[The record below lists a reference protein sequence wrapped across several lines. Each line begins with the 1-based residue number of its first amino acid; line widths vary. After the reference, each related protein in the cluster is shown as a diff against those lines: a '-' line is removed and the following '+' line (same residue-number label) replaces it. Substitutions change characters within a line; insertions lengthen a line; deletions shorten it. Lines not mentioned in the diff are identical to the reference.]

1 MLLWSLAL
9 TISTC
14 LSGGCGQLSTANR
27 VTAIKES
34 AVEIVKQTIENF
46 DYGYYDL
53 SFSEQESF
61 SKQKLLSYAE
71 ENQLF
76 TVDVLE
82 DLQTLIEKDP
92 NFTYFEDVDELFIRK
107 SNVNPRII
115 NEKIN
120 NIGSKLNND
129 IRAISTLDKVAMD
142 RDLIVT
148 NNFSDIYF
156 DVGETGGPSNS
167 AGNNGSDSSN
177 ETEVEETPE
186 TSNEDEIFKLPTV
199 PCDTNKI
206 STSTNGKVNEVDF
219 FGLLC
224 SKDAC
229 ANLYNTFAGWINK
242 RAMYQSGN
250 GITPFKIITEAF
262 KELSFIASTTI
273 IGAAVVT
280 KINTLIATITGAVSG
295 IWTAFASLFTAGGPI
310 GILIGLVVV
319 LLGAACIG
327 TIVAMIVYGYLGKGF
342 AIGWKMHTIWVWDW
356 EWFCGD
362 IY

>member
-14 LSGGCGQLSTANR
+14 LSGGCGQLSTVNR

-61 SKQKLLSYAE
+61 SKQKLLSYAK

-120 NIGSKLNND
+120 NIGNKLNND

-186 TSNEDEIFKLPTV
+186 TTNEDEIFKLPTV

-229 ANLYNTFAGWINK
+229 ANLYNTFAG
-242 RAMYQSGN
+242 
-250 GITPFKIITEAF
+250 
-262 KELSFIASTTI
+262 
-273 IGAAVVT
+273 
-280 KINTLIATITGAVSG
+280 
-295 IWTAFASLFTAGGPI
+295 
-310 GILIGLVVV
+310 
-319 LLGAACIG
+319 
-327 TIVAMIVYGYLGKGF
+327 
-342 AIGWKMHTIWVWDW
+342 
-356 EWFCGD
+356 
-362 IY
+362 